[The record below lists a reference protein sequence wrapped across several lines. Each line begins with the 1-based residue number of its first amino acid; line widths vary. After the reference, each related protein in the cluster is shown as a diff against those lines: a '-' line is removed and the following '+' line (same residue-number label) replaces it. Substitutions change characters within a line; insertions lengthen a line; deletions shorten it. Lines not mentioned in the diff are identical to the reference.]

1 MNRYKISGTSLP
13 IMQVM
18 KWGVTSH
25 PIVPFTRSKAN
36 QLCSL
41 ILFTAEERLLAEGL
55 KVID

>member
-1 MNRYKISGTSLP
+1 
-13 IMQVM
+13 M
-18 KWGVTSH
+18 KWGVTSC

-36 QLCSL
+36 QLRGL